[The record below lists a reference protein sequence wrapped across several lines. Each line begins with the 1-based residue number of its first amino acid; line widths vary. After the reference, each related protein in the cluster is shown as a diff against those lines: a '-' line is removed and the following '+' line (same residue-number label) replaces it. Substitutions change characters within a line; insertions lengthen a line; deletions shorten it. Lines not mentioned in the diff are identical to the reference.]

1 MQLGKKMQVL
11 LSLKLSFTELF
22 EQFLEKIESYLIESK
37 DFRLDEKLSF
47 INKIR
52 TNCLVNSKKI

>member
-1 MQLGKKMQVL
+1 MQVL